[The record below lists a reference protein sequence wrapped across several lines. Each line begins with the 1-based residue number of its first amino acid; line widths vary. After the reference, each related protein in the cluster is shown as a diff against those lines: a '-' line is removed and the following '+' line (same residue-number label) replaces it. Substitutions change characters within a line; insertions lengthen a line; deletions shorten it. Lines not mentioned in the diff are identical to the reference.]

1 MIICHHCNRHVRSDS
16 EVCVFCKE
24 SLVDALPTRPGL
36 AAPTRGTRAAL
47 LFGAAAV
54 VVACGG
60 QTEPS
65 SSSSGGTSSSGSSG
79 ASSSGASGSTSSGG
93 SSSGVALY
101 GAPAPDAGVDASD
114 GGGVAPPYGAPAYGG
129 PGM

>member
-1 MIICHHCNRHVRSDS
+1 MIICPHCNRHVRSGS
-16 EVCVFCKE
+16 STCVFCKE
-24 SLVDALPTRPGL
+24 SLEDALATRPGL
-36 AAPTRGTRAAL
+36 SAPTKGTRAAL

-60 QTEPS
+60 QTGPS
-65 SSSSGGTSSSGSSG
+65 SSSSGSSG
-79 ASSSGASGSTSSGG
+79 ASSSGASGSTSSGSTSSGG